1 MPEHLY
7 PIECDFYPGILA
19 VAPRPRGNDWL
30 EDDLYKWRM
39 LGATQVV
46 SLLEEDEAHQLGLEQ
61 EQILCER
68 LGLKVRSFPIPD
80 RGVPVDTEAFA
91 DLVGQLHD
99 DVQQGQRIVIHCRQG
114 IGRSGL
120 LAASVLL
127 SFEMPLNEALERI
140 TIARGVQVP
149 ETEQQRLWLVQH
161 LHLPLREPAL

>member
-1 MPEHLY
+1 MPELLY
-7 PIECDFYPGILA
+7 PIDDDRIPGKLA
-19 VAPRPRGNDWL
+19 VAARPRGNDWL
-30 EDDLYKWRM
+30 EDDLHKWQV
-39 LGATQVV
+39 LGVTQVV
-46 SLLEEDEAHQLGLEQ
+46 SLLQDDEALQIGLEQ
-61 EQILCER
+61 EQKLCNQ
-68 LGLKVRSFPIPD
+68 LGLKFRSFPIPD